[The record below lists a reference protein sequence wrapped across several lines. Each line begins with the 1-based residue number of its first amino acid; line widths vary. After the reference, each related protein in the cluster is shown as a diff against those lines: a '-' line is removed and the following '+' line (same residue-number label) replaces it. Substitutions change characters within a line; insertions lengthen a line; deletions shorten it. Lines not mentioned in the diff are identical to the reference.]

1 MTVSKKGHPAL
12 KARRWPR
19 RLGIAVAALAFIFLV
34 AIFVTLRSGDRA
46 LYPPPADEPTV
57 RVFVVSH
64 GYHAGI
70 ALPRGT
76 LTEVA
81 SRRGYP
87 ALVAVSS
94 RFAAYP
100 FLEMGWGDEEFY
112 RSVPT
117 VASLTVSMA
126 ARALLLPGNASVLHV
141 VGLSYPP
148 RAAFPLA
155 DIIALDLS
163 PDGFDRMLG
172 RIEATFAPAAGAPVE
187 DAGAGLYGPSR
198 FYRARGMFNLFHVCN
213 HWLADLLDAA
223 GVPTAPVLATLPP
236 GLFLDLEWRSGL
248 HPLAKL

>member
-1 MTVSKKGHPAL
+1 L
-12 KARRWPR
+12 ARRWPR
-19 RLGIAVAALAFIFLV
+19 RLGIVIAAVAFVFVA

-46 LYPPPADEPTV
+46 LYPAPAGEPTV

-70 ALPRGT
+70 VLPRP
-76 LTEVA
+76 LLAEVA
-81 SRRGYP
+81 SRRGYA
-87 ALVAVSS
+87 ALVAVAS
-94 RFAAYP
+94 RFGAYS
-100 FLEMGWGDEEFY
+100 FVEMGWGDEEFY

-117 VASLTVSMA
+117 IASVTVPMA
-126 ARALLLPGNASVLHV
+126 ARALFLPGNASVLHV

-148 RAAFPLA
+148 RTAFPLA

-163 PDGFDRMLG
+163 ADGFDRMLR
-172 RIEATFAPAAGAPVE
+172 RIDATFAPATGGPVE
-187 DAGAGLYGPSR
+187 DAGPGLYGPSR
-198 FYRARGMFNLFHVCN
+198 FYRARGTFNILHVCN

-248 HPLAKL
+248 RPLPRLYE